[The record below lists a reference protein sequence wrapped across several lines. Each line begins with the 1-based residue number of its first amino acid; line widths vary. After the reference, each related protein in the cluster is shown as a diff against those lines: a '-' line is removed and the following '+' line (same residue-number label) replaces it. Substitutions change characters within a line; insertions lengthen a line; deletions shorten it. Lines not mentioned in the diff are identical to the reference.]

1 MIGILGGTF
10 DPIHYGHL
18 RPAAEARE
26 KLGLSEVRLIPAARP
41 PHRDEPT
48 ASAQDRLIMARQA
61 AEETPGFT
69 VDDRELRRAG
79 LSYTVLTLE
88 ELRRAMGANTPLCLL
103 IGADALAGFTTWHR
117 WQEIPSLAHLVV
129 LRRPD
134 SAVTADPATW
144 PAWARPR
151 AARVANDL
159 TASPAG
165 RVIFVEASPQ
175 DISATA
181 VRQRVAR
188 GESIAGLVP
197 PAVEHHILQ
206 HRLYRSETH

>member
-18 RPAAEARE
+18 RPAAEVRGA
-26 KLGLSEVRLIPAARP
+26 LGLSEIRVIPAARP
-41 PHRDEPT
+41 PHRGEPL
-48 ASAQDRLIMARQA
+48 ASAENRLIMARLA
-61 AEETPGFT
+61 AAETPGFT

-79 LSYTVLTLE
+79 PSYTVLTLE
-88 ELRRAMGANTPLCLL
+88 ELRRVLGANTPLCLL
-103 IGADALAGFTTWHR
+103 VGADAFAGFTTWHR
-117 WQEIPSLAHLVV
+117 WQEIPALAHLVV

-144 PAWARPR
+144 PEWARAR
-151 AARVANDL
+151 AAR
-159 TASPAG
+159 TARELATAPAG
-165 RVIFVEASPQ
+165 RVMFVDTGPQ

-181 VRQRVAR
+181 VRRHVAR

-206 HRLYRSETH
+206 HRLYRNETH

>member
-1 MIGILGGTF
+1 
-10 DPIHYGHL
+10 
-18 RPAAEARE
+18 
-26 KLGLSEVRLIPAARP
+26 
-41 PHRDEPT
+41 
-48 ASAQDRLIMARQA
+48 MARLA
-61 AEETPGFT
+61 ADETPGFT
-69 VDDRELRRAG
+69 VDDRELRRTG

-88 ELRRAMGANTPLCLL
+88 ELRRAMGANIPLCLL

-134 SAVTADPATW
+134 SDVSADPATW

-165 RVIFVEASPQ
+165 RVIFVEVSPQ

-197 PAVEHHILQ
+197 PAVEHHIHQ
-206 HRLYRSETH
+206 HTLYRNPLH